1 MLTPSQLARLA
12 AWCKISHQTH
22 RAAFKS
28 EVGGYPHN
36 EACFRALIWT
46 FIGPDPTDPGADP
59 REVDR
64 VWLAPVIWRML
75 ETEDAIT
82 VGLVK
87 GQLMAMLTIAGSNPI
102 CSDTAPSA
110 TLALLH
116 AARAAGVP
124 EVVECMGDNSNG

>member
-1 MLTPSQLARLA
+1 MTPTQLSRLA
-12 AWCKISHQTH
+12 AWAGISPETH
-22 RAAFKS
+22 AHLIMEYDDPLFP
-28 EVGGYPHN
+28 ECGIVGQV
-36 EACFRALIWT
+36 LSL
-46 FIGPDPTDPGADP
+46 PDPTDPGADP